1 MKFRLQTARTAVFP
15 GPVHACSEIR
25 SLSGSCEG
33 KIWRTSSCQG
43 SNSNLSSSYA
53 NARGFSRHPRIRAPI
68 DERLL
73 TRGLEDVFESDAA
86 AEFVLLLPES
96 EQVRQVDERRTLVAQ
111 LEAHLADLPRVV
123 AGAVDVLV
131 DGHFLERRGL
141 VPCELR

>member
-1 MKFRLQTARTAVFP
+1 MKLRLQTARTAVLP
-15 GPVHACSEIR
+15 GPVHAWSEIR

-73 TRGLEDVFESDAA
+73 TRGLADVFESDAA
-86 AEFVLLLPES
+86 AEVVLLLAEPEA
-96 EQVRQVDERRTLVAQ
+96 L
-111 LEAHLADLPRVV
+111 
-123 AGAVDVLV
+123 
-131 DGHFLERRGL
+131 GL
-141 VPCELR
+141 VRG